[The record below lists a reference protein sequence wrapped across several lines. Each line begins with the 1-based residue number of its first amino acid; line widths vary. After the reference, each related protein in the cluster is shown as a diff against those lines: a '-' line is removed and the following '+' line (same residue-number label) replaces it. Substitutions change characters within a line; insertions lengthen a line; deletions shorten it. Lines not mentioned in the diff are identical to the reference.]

1 MEVVH
6 RKITMKKLNPVLSL
20 VRSQPVLLASFAW
33 VLSVGAPAF
42 ASSWQ
47 DYAVQ
52 EKREPAPISF
62 EMEAF
67 TSETR
72 EDSLGQRMKHLKKAL
87 QVCIELGEIEVA
99 GQLEEVMI
107 RMQLSAERATNTSR
121 AIQDR
126 SLRVDILRAAEG
138 QLRRS
143 GWEKREMVLTR
154 FLRVSDSHSNNAT
167 DEEKLAVL
175 KALGPVPEI
184 FPKVVDTLR
193 AASRLA
199 TQQRNFGLAK
209 ECLELAEFY
218 VKRQGLGAQDP
229 SSERAAPTNLRERK
243 NRIAVIRLGAQVMRE
258 AGDMENSEFL
268 RRIAQFGRLQDENAS
283 AAELSAA
290 VQGLQVNELQQ
301 KIEAAASVAGDMGQA
316 VRSRALQSLLEY
328 YRDRDSGRLISLAK
342 DVTPVRRL
350 GTLAAPPAPFDTRL
364 DELREA
370 QEQLKRL
377 RARLEVMTRRLE
389 ALQR

>member
-1 MEVVH
+1 
-6 RKITMKKLNPVLSL
+6 
-20 VRSQPVLLASFAW
+20 
-33 VLSVGAPAF
+33 
-42 ASSWQ
+42 
-47 DYAVQ
+47 
-52 EKREPAPISF
+52 
-62 EMEAF
+62 
-67 TSETR
+67 
-72 EDSLGQRMKHLKKAL
+72 
-87 QVCIELGEIEVA
+87 
-99 GQLEEVMI
+99 
-107 RMQLSAERATNTSR
+107 
-121 AIQDR
+121 
-126 SLRVDILRAAEG
+126 
-138 QLRRS
+138 
-143 GWEKREMVLTR
+143 
-154 FLRVSDSHSNNAT
+154 
-167 DEEKLAVL
+167 
-175 KALGPVPEI
+175 
-184 FPKVVDTLR
+184 
-193 AASRLA
+193 
-199 TQQRNFGLAK
+199 
-209 ECLELAEFY
+209 
-218 VKRQGLGAQDP
+218 
-229 SSERAAPTNLRERK
+229 
-243 NRIAVIRLGAQVMRE
+243 MRE